1 MPINPLKIDWTLII
15 IFPVCYCLFPFFST
29 YSSKGT
35 EGVLEVKTTRD
46 DNHNS
51 TDKLQPEIHHP
62 SSDVDEM
69 VSQTE
74 NARLNAWK
82 TSEVI
87 KKAAISRVPPRVGS
101 ATSRV
106 MVTPSTSPPPQ
117 RPSSPIESCSVPLR
131 PADQWLAGGRD
142 INRASV
148 KHVSV
153 WLPGWMDGLESSRR
167 PKSSPV
173 LRGPKY
179 VQLYKNLI
187 IFLRNL
193 TRHIAVS
200 CLCDERQ
207 SKRSYSEW
215 L

>member
-1 MPINPLKIDWTLII
+1 M
-15 IFPVCYCLFPFFST
+15 
-29 YSSKGT
+29 T
-35 EGVLEVKTTRD
+35 EGVLLVKNPHD
-46 DNHNS
+46 DDHNS
-51 TDKLQPEIHHP
+51 TDSLQPEIHHLSP
-62 SSDVDEM
+62 ESPDMDEM

-106 MVTPSTSPPPQ
+106 MVTPSSSPPPQ

-173 LRGPKY
+173 LRGP
-179 VQLYKNLI
+179 
-187 IFLRNL
+187 R
-193 TRHIAVS
+193 
-200 CLCDERQ
+200 
-207 SKRSYSEW
+207 
-215 L
+215 